1 MNSAS
6 NIQTKRRLPMKVKNY
21 QELIAWQKAMDLVE
35 DVYRASRE
43 FPREEIYALTS
54 QIRRA
59 AVSIPSN
66 IAEGQGRRTTAD
78 FLRHLSIAY
87 GSLREVETQILIA
100 QRLEYLVQG
109 KVEKVLSRAGEVGRL
124 LNGLMASLER

>member
-1 MNSAS
+1 
-6 NIQTKRRLPMKVKNY
+6 MKVKNY
-21 QELIAWQKAMDLVE
+21 QELIVWQKAMDLVE
-35 DVYRASRE
+35 DVYKSSRD

-66 IAEGQGRRTTAD
+66 IAEDQGRRTTLD

-100 QRLEYLVQG
+100 GRLKYVAQTRVDDVMDL
-109 KVEKVLSRAGEVGRL
+109 AGEVGRL
-124 LNGLMASLER
+124 LNGLMNSLAT